1 MPFSTKSVTLIEL
14 IISVTIVS
22 VIILSIYSIDNF
34 SRNQVINSERRVKVQ
49 NELAYT
55 LEHMGKYV
63 QQAIGNVSDPGNLA
77 PAIEYFP
84 PGNPSGFRVRVDF
97 NQTPSNLNDDPWI
110 RYRLVNPNTIR
121 VSCSGGCPASFINED
136 LITRVLNAN
145 GFINPIPAILPDPP
159 TDGFYATIGDN
170 GSSVEVVLIGRF
182 RPDENRSLRNPEA
195 VMRTRLICNSCSTN

>member
-1 MPFSTKSVTLIEL
+1 MSFSTKSVTLIEL

-22 VIILSIYSIDNF
+22 VIILSIYSIDTF

-63 QQAIGNVSDPGNLA
+63 QQALGNVTR

-84 PGNPSGFRVRVDF
+84 NSVNPDGFQIWLDINETPGVTG
-97 NQTPSNLNDDPWI
+97 DDGWI
-110 RYRLVNPNTIR
+110 RYRLINNNTIR
-121 VSCSGGCPASFINED
+121 VNCGGPGGCPTGFINNED
-136 LITRVLNAN
+136 LNTRVLTNN
-145 GFINPIPAILPDPP
+145 FVSPIPALLPDPP

-182 RPDENRSLRNPEA
+182 RPNESRSLRNPEA
-195 VMRTRLICNSCSTN
+195 AMRTKLICNSCSTN